1 MKTREQVIE
10 ELKSAGLWNED
21 VVNSMSAEFVEAALD
36 FFRFTEEKYRI
47 EKEQKEKEL
56 YESIARMMDNPH
68 SQNAQCV
75 DVDLGVFKRKRHGN

>member
-21 VVNSMSAEFVEAALD
+21 AVKNMRPDFVEAALD
-36 FFRFTEEKYRI
+36 SFRFTEEKCRI

-56 YESIARMMDNPH
+56 YESIARIMDNPH
-68 SQNAQCV
+68 SRNAQCV
-75 DVDLGVFKRKRHGN
+75 DVDLGVFKRKLIE

>member
-21 VVNSMSAEFVEAALD
+21 AVKSMRPDFVEAALD
-36 FFRFTEEKYRI
+36 FFRFTEEKFRI
-47 EKEQKEKEL
+47 EKELKEKEL

-75 DVDLGVFKRKRHGN
+75 DVDLGVFKRKRM

>member
-21 VVNSMSAEFVEAALD
+21 AVKSMRPDFVEAALD
-36 FFRFTEEKYRI
+36 FFRFTEEKFRI
-47 EKEQKEKEL
+47 EKEQKQKEM

-68 SQNAQCV
+68 SQNAQFV
-75 DVDLGVFKRKRHGN
+75 DVDLGIFKKRQIE

>member
-10 ELKSAGLWNED
+10 DLKSAGLWNED
-21 VVNSMSAEFVEAALD
+21 AVKSMRPDFVEAALD
-36 FFRFTEEKYRI
+36 FFRFTEEKFRI

-75 DVDLGVFKRKRHGN
+75 DVDLGVFKRRIT

>member
-21 VVNSMSAEFVEAALD
+21 AVKSMRPNFVEAALD
-36 FFRFTEEKYRI
+36 FFRFTEEECRI

-56 YESIARMMDNPH
+56 YESIARMMDNPR
-68 SQNAQCV
+68 SQNPQCV
-75 DVDLGVFKRKRHGN
+75 DVDFGIFKRKRIE

>member
-10 ELKSAGLWNED
+10 ELKSAGFWNED
-21 VVNSMSAEFVEAALD
+21 AVKSMRPDFIDDVLD
-36 FFRFTEEKYRI
+36 FFRFTEERCRI

-68 SQNAQCV
+68 SQNIQCI
-75 DVDLGVFKRKRHGN
+75 DVDLGIFKKR

>member
-21 VVNSMSAEFVEAALD
+21 AVKSMRSDFVEAALD
-36 FFRFTEEKYRI
+36 FFRFTEEKCRI

-75 DVDLGVFKRKRHGN
+75 DVDFGVFKRKL

>member
-10 ELKSAGLWNED
+10 ELKSAGLWNEEA
-21 VVNSMSAEFVEAALD
+21 VKSMRPDFVEAALD
-36 FFRFTEEKYRI
+36 FFRFTEEKCRI

-56 YESIARMMDNPH
+56 YESIGRMMDNPH

-75 DVDLGVFKRKRHGN
+75 DVDLGVFKRKRM

>member
-21 VVNSMSAEFVEAALD
+21 AVKSMRTEFVETALD
-36 FFRFTEEKYRI
+36 FFRFTEEKCRI

-75 DVDLGVFKRKRHGN
+75 DVDLGVFKRKL

>member
-10 ELKSAGLWNED
+10 ELKSVGLWNED
-21 VVNSMSAEFVEAALD
+21 AVNSMRAEFVEAALD

-56 YESIARMMDNPH
+56 YESIAKMMDNPH

-75 DVDLGVFKRKRHGN
+75 DVDLGVFKKRE

>member
-21 VVNSMSAEFVEAALD
+21 AVKSMRPDFVEAALD
-36 FFRFTEEKYRI
+36 FFRFTEEKFRI
-47 EKEQKEKEL
+47 EKEQKQKEM

-68 SQNAQCV
+68 SQNVQCV
-75 DVDLGVFKRKRHGN
+75 DVDLGFFKSRVTR

>member
-21 VVNSMSAEFVEAALD
+21 AVKSMRPDFVEAALD
-36 FFRFTEEKYRI
+36 FFRFTEEKCRI

-75 DVDLGVFKRKRHGN
+75 DVDLGVFMRKRIE

>member
-10 ELKSAGLWNED
+10 ELKSASLWNEEA
-21 VVNSMSAEFVEAALD
+21 VKSMRPDFVEAALD
-36 FFRFTEEKYRI
+36 FLRFTEEKCRI

-75 DVDLGVFKRKRHGN
+75 DVDLGVFKRKRM

>member
-21 VVNSMSAEFVEAALD
+21 AVKSMRTEFVEAALD
-36 FFRFTEEKYRI
+36 FFRFTEEKCRI

-56 YESIARMMDNPH
+56 YESISRIMDNPH
-68 SQNAQCV
+68 SQNVQCV
-75 DVDLGVFKRKRHGN
+75 DVDLGVFKRRITR

>member
-21 VVNSMSAEFVEAALD
+21 AVKSIRPDFVEAALD
-36 FFRFTEEKYRI
+36 FFRFTEEKCRI

-75 DVDLGVFKRKRHGN
+75 DVDLGVFKRKL

>member
-21 VVNSMSAEFVEAALD
+21 AVKSMRPEFVEAALD
-36 FFRFTEEKYRI
+36 FFRFTEEKCRI
-47 EKEQKEKEL
+47 EKEQKEKGL

-68 SQNAQCV
+68 THNAQCV
-75 DVDLGVFKRKRHGN
+75 DVDLCIFKKKRI

>member
-21 VVNSMSAEFVEAALD
+21 AVKSMRPDFVEAALD
-36 FFRFTEEKYRI
+36 FFRFTEEKCRI

-75 DVDLGVFKRKRHGN
+75 DVDLGIFRKAK

>member
-21 VVNSMSAEFVEAALD
+21 AMKSMRPDFVEAALD
-36 FFRFTEEKYRI
+36 FFRFTEEKFRI
-47 EKEQKEKEL
+47 EKEQKQKEM

-68 SQNAQCV
+68 SENAQCV
-75 DVDLGVFKRKRHGN
+75 DCDLGIFKRKQDL

>member
-21 VVNSMSAEFVEAALD
+21 AVKSMRPDFVEAALD
-36 FFRFTEEKYRI
+36 FFRFTEEKCRI

-68 SQNAQCV
+68 SQNAQCI
-75 DVDLGVFKRKRHGN
+75 DVDLGVFKRKRIE

>member
-21 VVNSMSAEFVEAALD
+21 AVKSMRPDFVEAELE
-36 FFRFTEEKYRI
+36 FFRFTEEKCRI

>member
-21 VVNSMSAEFVEAALD
+21 AVKSMRPYFVEAALD
-36 FFRFTEEKYRI
+36 FFRFTEEKCRI

-68 SQNAQCV
+68 SHNAQCV
-75 DVDLGVFKRKRHGN
+75 DVDLGVFKRKL

>member
-10 ELKSAGLWNED
+10 ELKSADLWNEEAVKSIRPD
-21 VVNSMSAEFVEAALD
+21 FVEAALD
-36 FFRFTEEKYRI
+36 FFRFTEEKCRI

-75 DVDLGVFKRKRHGN
+75 DVNLGVFKRKRM